1 MHLKFEHLAAS
12 SLLGTN
18 DSPPRT
24 NGKIQFDRK
33 WEQQAF
39 GLAIALAKKGHYEWE
54 DFRQSLITSIGEW
67 ERTHDRSDTSWDYY
81 ERWLIALERL
91 AVNSGIIDQNEL
103 AERTELMANTSAC
116 KNSQQVN
123 EQEL

>member
-103 AERTELMANTSAC
+103 AERTELIANTSAC
-116 KNSQQVN
+116 KYSQQVN